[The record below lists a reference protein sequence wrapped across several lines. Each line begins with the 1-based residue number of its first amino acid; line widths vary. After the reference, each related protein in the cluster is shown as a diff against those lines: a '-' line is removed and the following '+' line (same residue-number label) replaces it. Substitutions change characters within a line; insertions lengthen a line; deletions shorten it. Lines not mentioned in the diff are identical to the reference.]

1 MINADTAIVSNGV
14 FFHYCHKTKAL
25 MAWRIHHEYCPL
37 CSQKNPDYI
46 PNKLVHTVT
55 DMSTNRDVLIFADIH
70 KAVQYIQD
78 HPNDNLALGDTGY
91 VK

>member
-1 MINADTAIVSNGV
+1 MNADTAIVSNGA

-25 MAWRIHHEYCPL
+25 MAWRIHHQFCPL
-37 CSQKNPDYI
+37 CLQKNPDYI
-46 PNKLVHTVT
+46 SNKLIYTVT
-55 DMSTNRDVLIFADIH
+55 DMLTTRVVMTFVDIY
-70 KAVQYIQD
+70 KAVQYMQD